1 MNVVGYTKICKG
13 CSNQNSNKETAEE
26 EKRIEQ
32 SEKKITLKK
41 ERPASKKQCSSVT
54 TLEIEMNNNDLESKI
69 EMRRS
74 DRNKNKL
81 VKYQQDNDPELDSS
95 IDISFSSDNSD
106 FEPKSDAES
115 SYECE
120 LEETHAKKKNGP
132 ISPHLR
138 TPGG

>member
-1 MNVVGYTKICKG
+1 MNIVGYTKICKV
-13 CSNQNSNKETAEE
+13 CSNQNSNKETAKE
-26 EKRIEQ
+26 EKRNEQ
-32 SEKKITLKK
+32 SEKKISLRK

-74 DRNKNKL
+74 DRNKNKR

-106 FEPKSDAES
+106 FDPVSTS
-115 SYECE
+115 
-120 LEETHAKKKNGP
+120 KNVY
-132 ISPHLR
+132 
-138 TPGG
+138 